1 MARVQ
6 LLIPDDDRD
15 RFVHQAKQ
23 EGMTLS
29 AWLRKAARQRLAAQ
43 QRPQAFESA
52 DDLEEFFQRCDEL
65 EGAGAEPDW
74 GEHLTVIEESR
85 GRGASTT

>member
-1 MARVQ
+1 
-6 LLIPDDDRD
+6 
-15 RFVHQAKQ
+15 
-23 EGMTLS
+23 MTLS

-65 EGAGAEPDW
+65 EGLGAEPDW